1 VPATEPAS
9 SATTPLADRPPASL
23 SSNSLPSAS
32 LSDPPIALFL
42 MVNTFETGGSERQF
56 TVLAQNLAPPQFQTH
71 LGCISRR
78 GPLAHN
84 FPDAPEFPLGGSL
97 YGWQSLRTRL
107 NLARHLR
114 QHRVQVAHA
123 FDFYTNLTL
132 IPAARLARVPVVIGS
147 HRQLGDLLTPAQFR
161 AQAAAFR
168 WSDAVVCNSQAAAD
182 RLIATGLSPKK
193 IAVIGNALPAEA
205 FIAAPAALPKRPGAL
220 RVGIVARMNHRYKN
234 QSGFLRI
241 AARIHQRMPN
251 VEFVLVGD
259 GPLRQELEQEAASL
273 GLGASAIFLGDRQDM
288 PAVLASLDVAVNTSD
303 SESLSNV
310 ILEAMAAGLPVVA
323 YEVGGNSEL
332 LSPQRG
338 TLIPAGN
345 EAVFADA
352 VEKLLADSA
361 LRQQL
366 GRDAL
371 RFAQENFSLDRVRQR
386 YAELYVT
393 LLQKKRRV
401 PHPSAYFAEGWEPT
415 PTSPPKGSAAK
426 RLRVSIVA
434 PSLRYVGGQSAQ
446 AELLLRNWRND
457 PDIDISFVAV
467 DPPLPRVLA
476 WAERIPGLRTILRE
490 PIYFARLR
498 QGLKDVDVAHIFSAA
513 YWSFLLAPAPAWF
526 LARWFFAKMKTKPRG
541 AKTLINYHSGEAR
554 DHLQRFRS
562 AKFVLSRVDKIVVPS
577 GYLVDVF
584 REFGLPASAVPNIVD
599 LSQFRYRE
607 RAPLRPHLVC
617 TRGFSRYYSVDVVVR
632 AFAEVKKE
640 YPEAKLD
647 LVGNGPLERDVRKLV
662 ADLNLTGVNFTGVAS
677 RQEIGQYYDQADIFI
692 NASWLDNMPLSVIE
706 AFASGTPVV
715 TTSPECMPYLVE
727 HERTGL
733 LSPVGDEKA
742 LAANV
747 IRLLRDPALAASLA
761 QNAHHESQKYTWEAV
776 REQWLNTYRGLI

>member
-1 VPATEPAS
+1 MPATEPAS

-632 AFAEVKKE
+632 AFAEVRKE

>member
-1 VPATEPAS
+1 
-9 SATTPLADRPPASL
+9 
-23 SSNSLPSAS
+23 
-32 LSDPPIALFL
+32 
-42 MVNTFETGGSERQF
+42 
-56 TVLAQNLAPPQFQTH
+56 
-71 LGCISRR
+71 
-78 GPLAHN
+78 
-84 FPDAPEFPLGGSL
+84 
-97 YGWQSLRTRL
+97 
-107 NLARHLR
+107 
-114 QHRVQVAHA
+114 VQVAHA

-132 IPAARLARVPVVIGS
+132 IPAARLGRVPVVIGS

-182 RLIATGLSPKK
+182 RLIAAGLSPNK
-193 IAVIGNALPAEA
+193 IAVIGNALPPAA
-205 FIAAPAALPKRPGAL
+205 LTAAPAALPKRSGAL
-220 RVGIVARMNHRYKN
+220 RVGMVARMNHRYKN

-241 AARIHQRMPN
+241 AARIRQQMPS

-288 PAVLASLDVAVNTSD
+288 SAVLASLDVAVNTSD

-310 ILEAMAAGLPVVA
+310 ILEAMAAGLPAVA

-338 TLIPAGN
+338 TLIPGGN
-345 EAVFADA
+345 EAAFADA
-352 VEKLLADSA
+352 VQNLLADSA

-366 GRDAL
+366 GREAL

-386 YAELYVT
+386 YVELYVT
-393 LLQKKRRV
+393 LLQKKSRV
-401 PHPSAYFAEGWEPT
+401 PHPSAYFAT
-415 PTSPPKGSAAK
+415 PKSSLKGRSAK

-446 AELLLRNWRND
+446 ADLLLRHWQND
-457 PDIDISFVAV
+457 PDIDISFLAV

-490 PIYFARLR
+490 PIYFAHLW

-526 LARWFFAKMKTKPRG
+526 LARGSFAKGKRRG
-541 AKTLINYHSGEAR
+541 ARTLINYHSGEAR

-584 REFGLPASAVPNIVD
+584 GEFGLPASPVPNIVD
-599 LSQFRYRE
+599 LSQFHYRE
-607 RAPLRPHLVC
+607 RNPLRPHLVC

-632 AFAEVKKE
+632 AFAEIKKE
-640 YPEAKLD
+640 YPEARLD
-647 LVGNGPLERDVRKLV
+647 LVGNGPLEGDVRKLV
-662 ADLNLTGVNFTGVAS
+662 ADLNLTGINFAGVAS

-733 LSPVGDEKA
+733 LSQVGDEKA

-747 IRLLRDPALAASLA
+747 VRLLRDPALAASLVE
-761 QNAHHESQKYTWEAV
+761 NAHDESRKYTWEAV